1 MTLDPNKTVW
11 QNLNDKLL
19 EVMERKEAD
28 ALTAHLHPYVVA
40 ERDAVRSFK

>member
-1 MTLDPNKTVW
+1 MTLDPNRTVW
-11 QNLNDKLL
+11 QRLNDQLL

-40 ERDAVRSFK
+40 ERDAARGFR